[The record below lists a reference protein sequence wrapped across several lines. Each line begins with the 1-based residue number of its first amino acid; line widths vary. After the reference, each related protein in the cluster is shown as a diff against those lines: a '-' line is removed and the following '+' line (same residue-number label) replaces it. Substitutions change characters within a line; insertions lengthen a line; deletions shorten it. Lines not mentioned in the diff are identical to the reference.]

1 MSLSL
6 KDVKA
11 QENNSGFTLIEVLIV
26 ISLMSLVYS
35 MVLPRFATDASQAFD
50 SLTRLSNDVRSAFDS
65 AVLSGKNHRL
75 VFNMKSGEYWL
86 EVTEAEEVYLKPKDV
101 DGPDISKSLEEEKKE
116 EFEKRFERYKDLV
129 GTEVT
134 DTDGETKIAPPSPLM
149 KAKKILEGPRWE
161 KVESLEWNV
170 RKISDSIL
178 IQDIKTEH
186 HEAAV
191 VIDNLNEEDD
201 ALITVQILP
210 SGYIEQTI
218 MHIYFKNAEGKANF
232 ESEPFTILIHP
243 TLGMATYVQGLKEL
257 DSEGELKE
265 SEFL

>member
-129 GTEVT
+129 GTDVT

-161 KVESLEWNV
+161 KVESLE
-170 RKISDSIL
+170 
-178 IQDIKTEH
+178 
-186 HEAAV
+186 
-191 VIDNLNEEDD
+191 
-201 ALITVQILP
+201 
-210 SGYIEQTI
+210 
-218 MHIYFKNAEGKANF
+218 
-232 ESEPFTILIHP
+232 
-243 TLGMATYVQGLKEL
+243 
-257 DSEGELKE
+257 
-265 SEFL
+265 

>member
-1 MSLSL
+1 M
-6 KDVKA
+6 
-11 QENNSGFTLIEVLIV
+11 
-26 ISLMSLVYS
+26 
-35 MVLPRFATDASQAFD
+35 
-50 SLTRLSNDVRSAFDS
+50 
-65 AVLSGKNHRL
+65 
-75 VFNMKSGEYWL
+75 
-86 EVTEAEEVYLKPKDV
+86 
-101 DGPDISKSLEEEKKE
+101 KKE